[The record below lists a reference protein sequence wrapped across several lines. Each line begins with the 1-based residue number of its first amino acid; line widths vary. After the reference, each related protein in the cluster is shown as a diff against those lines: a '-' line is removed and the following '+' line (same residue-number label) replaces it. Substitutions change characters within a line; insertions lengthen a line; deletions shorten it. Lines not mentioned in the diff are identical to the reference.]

1 MRALVLSMVFLPVYI
16 NQLAMARETIEN
28 NNNHVIFRCI
38 TMLRFKFDLMGLNHS
53 GQDPAW
59 RLHNNAVSPYL
70 LLLPHKLIQV
80 MPGLSELKQ
89 KK

>member
-1 MRALVLSMVFLPVYI
+1 
-16 NQLAMARETIEN
+16 
-28 NNNHVIFRCI
+28 
-38 TMLRFKFDLMGLNHS
+38 MGLNHS

-59 RLHNNAVSPYL
+59 RLHYNAVSPYL

-80 MPGLSELKQ
+80 MPGLGKLTP